1 MKNLY
6 EIETFLKDYFF
17 EETFHLEN
25 FKNNDLERNEIF
37 LIKTLKK
44 GNYILKSYYKKSRKD
59 SEEVALKMLEDIS
72 NLSPKCYLSKKDKN
86 YLLLEFKEGKNLY
99 EIINEIDKRELLNIY
114 FNLGKEI
121 RKIHSYKKEDIERDL
136 FDKSIVEIETK
147 IKEFSLDKKFDKII
161 NILKEKKSVF
171 QEKYSLIH
179 GDFDSRNILV
189 KNSRGFYTLSGIIDF
204 EQARYDNR
212 NFDIVNIYM
221 KDLWKDKNI
230 EKSFFKG
237 YNSKNSIRS
246 IDNYEIFILYLG
258 LEMCKRS
265 LGHPN
270 TQDYFETG
278 IKWINFY
285 IENCNKKGT
294 EKLEKL

>member
-6 EIETFLKDYFF
+6 EIETFLKDYFI

-25 FKNNDLERNEIF
+25 LNNNDLERNEIF

-44 GNYILKSYYKKSRKD
+44 DNYILKSYYKKSRKD
-59 SEEVALKMLEDIS
+59 SEEVALKILENVSD
-72 NLSPKCYLSKKDKN
+72 LSPKCYLSKESKN

-99 EIINEIDKRELLNIY
+99 EIFNEIDKKELLNIY

-121 RKIHSYKKEDIERDL
+121 NKIHSYKKEDVKGDL
-136 FDKSIVEIETK
+136 FDKSIVEIELK
-147 IKEFSLDKKFDKII
+147 IKEFSLDKKFDEII
-161 NILKEKKSVF
+161 NMLKEKKSVF
-171 QEKYSLIH
+171 KEKYSLIH
-179 GDFDSRNILV
+179 GDFDSRNILI
-189 KNSRGFYTLSGIIDF
+189 KNNRDLYTLSGIIDF

-221 KDLWKDKNI
+221 KDLWKDKEI
-230 EKSFFKG
+230 EKSFFKV
-237 YNSKNSIRS
+237 YNNMNSIRS

-278 IKWINFY
+278 MKWINFY
-285 IENCNKKGT
+285 IENYNEKAKV
-294 EKLEKL
+294 KLEKL